1 MKKRSNILR
10 SGKSKTST
18 LSMNDLI
25 TDSEQTISS
34 QASIYTNDSKKSQPI
49 FSQISTN
56 SQDFEDY
63 EDIIG
68 DDIDTLFITP

>member
-1 MKKRSNILR
+1 MR

-25 TDSEQTISS
+25 TNSEQTISS

>member
-1 MKKRSNILR
+1 MR

>member
-1 MKKRSNILR
+1 
-10 SGKSKTST
+10 
-18 LSMNDLI
+18 MNDLI
-25 TDSEQTISS
+25 TNSEQTISS